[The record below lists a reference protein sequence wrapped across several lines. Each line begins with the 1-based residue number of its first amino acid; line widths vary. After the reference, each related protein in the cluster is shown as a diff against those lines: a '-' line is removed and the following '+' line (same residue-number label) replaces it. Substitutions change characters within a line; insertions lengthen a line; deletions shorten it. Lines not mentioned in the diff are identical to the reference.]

1 MRREILVSATQDE
14 SWVALMEDEKLVE
27 VMFDRSDQDRL
38 VGGIYLGKVE
48 AVIPGI
54 QAAFVDIGSAKAGF
68 LHVSDLEWD
77 HDQSGRTGGNTAK
90 GRRDRR
96 FPAIQDRIKKGQSII
111 VQVTKEPI
119 STKGPKLTSQ
129 ISLPGRFLVYMPGS
143 YHVGVSRKIEDRSE
157 RSRLRKLAKEI
168 LPKDGGGIIIRT
180 VSEELNRETFEK
192 EFKRLSSTWEEIL
205 KKKETLESP
214 APLQREASL
223 ISSVIRD
230 LFSSRFESI
239 KVDSKKIYQEIL
251 QYVKSIA
258 PDLKDRVILY
268 DDSKSLFE
276 KYEIEG
282 EVEATFTK
290 QAMLPS
296 GGYIIIEQTEALVS
310 IDVNTGKYIGK
321 KDPEKTILRTNLD
334 AAGEISRQLRL
345 RDIGGIIV
353 CDFIDMESQKNRD
366 KVLNEMK
373 IHLAKDR
380 ARTKVSEFSRLGL
393 VEMTRHRVRPSL
405 FQSLTLSCS
414 HCDGGGRVYTPET
427 VVRKIERALNR
438 LSENEKE
445 KHVLVRLHPGI
456 ALNIFEKEPNFLRN
470 VGRSTKL
477 RVALRD
483 DPLLREDEFRI
494 LSGSAE
500 TDVTSRYVSM

>member
-1 MRREILVSATQDE
+1 
-14 SWVALMEDEKLVE
+14 
-27 VMFDRSDQDRL
+27 
-38 VGGIYLGKVE
+38 
-48 AVIPGI
+48 
-54 QAAFVDIGSAKAGF
+54 
-68 LHVSDLEWD
+68 
-77 HDQSGRTGGNTAK
+77 
-90 GRRDRR
+90 
-96 FPAIQDRIKKGQSII
+96 
-111 VQVTKEPI
+111 
-119 STKGPKLTSQ
+119 
-129 ISLPGRFLVYMPGS
+129 
-143 YHVGVSRKIEDRSE
+143 
-157 RSRLRKLAKEI
+157 
-168 LPKDGGGIIIRT
+168 
-180 VSEELNRETFEK
+180 
-192 EFKRLSSTWEEIL
+192 
-205 KKKETLESP
+205 
-214 APLQREASL
+214 
-223 ISSVIRD
+223 
-230 LFSSRFESI
+230 
-239 KVDSKKIYQEIL
+239 
-251 QYVKSIA
+251 
-258 PDLKDRVILY
+258 
-268 DDSKSLFE
+268 
-276 KYEIEG
+276 
-282 EVEATFTK
+282 
-290 QAMLPS
+290 MLPS

>member
-1 MRREILVSATQDE
+1 MSATNHE
-14 SWVALMEDEKLVE
+14 SWVALMEDDQLVE

-54 QAAFVDIGSAKAGF
+54 QAAFVDIGVAKAGF
-68 LHVSDLEWD
+68 LHVSDLNWD
-77 HDQSGRTGGNTAK
+77 SNESGAKRTNSGGR
-90 GRRDRR
+90 RRDRR
-96 FPAIQDRIKKGQSII
+96 YPAIQDKIKKGQSII

-119 STKGPKLTSQ
+119 GTKGPKLTGQ

-143 YHVGVSRKIEDRSE
+143 YHVGVSRKIEDRGE

-168 LPKDGGGIIIRT
+168 LPDDAGGIIVRT
-180 VSEELNRETFEK
+180 VSEELNRESFQK
-192 EFKRLSSTWEEIL
+192 EFKRLSSRWRKIL
-205 KKKETLESP
+205 KKKESLQAP

-239 KVDSKKIYQEIL
+239 KVDSKKVYQEIL
-251 QYVKSIA
+251 QYVKSVA
-258 PDLKDRVILY
+258 PELKDRVVLY
-268 DDSKSLFE
+268 QESSSLFD
-276 KYEIEG
+276 KYGIEG
-282 EVEATFTK
+282 EVEETFTK
-290 QAMLPS
+290 QAGLPS

-334 AAGEISRQLRL
+334 AAAEIAKQLRL

-366 KVLNEMK
+366 KVLNQLRT
-373 IHLAKDR
+373 HLAKDR
-380 ARTKVSEFSRLGL
+380 ARTKVSDFSRLGL
-393 VEMTRHRVRPSL
+393 VELTRHRVRPSL
-405 FQSLTLSCS
+405 FQSLTLRCD
-414 HCDGGGRVYTPET
+414 HCEGGGRVYTPET

-438 LSENEKE
+438 FSENEKD
-445 KHVLVRLHPGI
+445 KRVLVRLHPVI
-456 ALNIFEKEPNFLRN
+456 ALNIFEKEPDFLRN
-470 VGRSTKL
+470 VGRATKL
-477 RVALRD
+477 RIALRD

-494 LSGSAE
+494 LSGAAE
-500 TDVTSRYVSM
+500 TDVTLQYASL

>member
-1 MRREILVSATQDE
+1 VSATKHE

-54 QAAFVDIGSAKAGF
+54 QAAFVDIGSGKAGF
-68 LHVSDLEWD
+68 LHVSDLDWN
-77 HDQSGRTGGNTAK
+77 HDESGETRSKSGR

-96 FPAIQDRIKKGQSII
+96 FPAIQDKIKKGQSII

-119 STKGPKLTSQ
+119 STKGPKLTTQ

-143 YHVGVSRKIEDRSE
+143 YHVGVSRKIEDRGE
-157 RSRLRKLAKEI
+157 RSRLRKLAKEV
-168 LPKDGGGIIIRT
+168 LPQDGDGGGIIVRT

-192 EFKRLSSTWEEIL
+192 EFKRLSSNWTEIL
-205 KKKETLESP
+205 KKKDSLQAP

-230 LFSSRFESI
+230 LFSSRFECI
-239 KVDSKKIYQEIL
+239 QVDSKKAYQEIQ
-251 QYVKSIA
+251 QYVESVA
-258 PDLKDRVILY
+258 PELKDRVVLY
-268 DDSKSLFE
+268 DGPTSLFD
-276 KYEIEG
+276 KYGIDS
-282 EVEATFTK
+282 EVQGTFEK

-296 GGYIIIEQTEALVS
+296 GGYIVVEQTEALVS

-321 KDPEKTILRTNLD
+321 KDPEKTIFITNMD
-334 AAGEISRQLRL
+334 AAGEIARQLRL

-353 CDFIDMESQKNRD
+353 CDFIDMESQKHRD

-380 ARTKVSEFSRLGL
+380 ARTKVSDFSRLGL

-405 FQSLTLSCS
+405 FHSLTL
-414 HCDGGGRVYTPET
+414 HCEHCEGGGRVYTPET

-445 KHVLVRLHPGI
+445 KRVLVRLHPGI
-456 ALNIFEKEPNFLRN
+456 ALNIFEKEPDFLRN
-470 VGRSTKL
+470 VSRSTKL

-494 LSGSAE
+494 LSGTAE
-500 TDVTSRYVSM
+500 TDVTSRYASM